1 MAPWQPPASA
11 HLHSGPPSA
20 SSSSW
25 TGPSLATRLRPN
37 LSGLTAFQREQ
48 QFSKHYSDASRVPS
62 PPKRSEWDV
71 LRENHRFIRD
81 DEEVG
86 QVTWEERLARAYE
99 SKLFKEFALIDLKH
113 YKSRRLA
120 LRWRTAPEVVEGIG
134 EDTCGSL
141 RCKWHEPRV
150 APGGRAGD
158 SDVAVG
164 WEDLSDD
171 DKEDRRGRR
180 GSDQPDG
187 RGDAD
192 RADKERQRKRKERK
206 RTTETTMPDLRSFEL
221 PFVYEEAGE
230 RKEALVKVRLCPRC
244 TGKLL
249 WKPEEERDPRGTEG
263 RNREESGRDREREA
277 ERVQRRKD
285 GSHGRGRKEEE
296 KRERERV
303 RKSEREGKTERET
316 HTETER
322 DERRRRDPERRYE
335 VRERET
341 LRSRSRSPA
350 MRDRREQDKRREG
363 R

>member
-1 MAPWQPPASA
+1 MPRTSEPLSFADPA
-11 HLHSGPPSA
+11 
-20 SSSSW
+20 
-25 TGPSLATRLRPN
+25 
-37 LSGLTAFQREQ
+37 Q
-48 QFSKHYSDASRVPS
+48 
-62 PPKRSEWDV
+62 
-71 LRENHRFIRD
+71 
-81 DEEVG
+81 
-86 QVTWEERLARAYE
+86 
-99 SKLFKEFALIDLKH
+99 IDLKH

-150 APGGRAGD
+150 APGGRGGD

-164 WEDLSDD
+164 WEDLFDD
-171 DKEDRRGRR
+171 DKEDRRDRR
-180 GSDQPDG
+180 GSDQPDE
-187 RGDAD
+187 RDDANS
-192 RADKERQRKRKERK
+192 RERQRKRKRK
-206 RTTETTMPDLRSFEL
+206 EKGSTETTMPGLRSFEL

-244 TGKLL
+244 TDKLL

-263 RNREESGRDREREA
+263 RSREESGRDREREA

-285 GSHGRGRKEEE
+285 GSHGRGHKEDE
-296 KRERERV
+296 KRERERA